1 MLLIE
6 SVLTD
11 ESIITYIFIE
21 IRKIIIYIL
30 IPPLVIIELS
40 ELSVGKE

>member
-1 MLLIE
+1 MLLFE
-6 SVLTD
+6 SVLTG

-30 IPPLVIIELS
+30 ISPLVIIELS

>member
-1 MLLIE
+1 MLLFE

-21 IRKIIIYIL
+21 IQKIIIYIL
-30 IPPLVIIELS
+30 IPFLVIIELS